1 MGSLSSLS
9 KFQSNQTSFQTSG
22 TSVNP
27 LLLTLPKL
35 ESRPINVAFPPTQHL
50 LNSTN
55 SLPTQMVETAGLLQ
69 ASTTLLGGVTTF
81 NNDSLTIKIT
91 NVATESTNQA
101 LITNATQRQYSSPG
115 LLSLPMSESSRSFA
129 PSVNHLPSATS
140 SYDGL
145 QGPSNPAT
153 ELQNEGILSTQYVA
167 ETQQSQQNRA
177 TNKKKKEIVE

>member
-1 MGSLSSLS
+1 MTGLPIAEVFHSQNVPTSVLSSLACSTALTTGLITEPVISAVNLSTKYPIGLSSKLPSEITATRIPHGISKISEPITSLSSLS

-91 NVATESTNQA
+91 NVATESTNQGA
-101 LITNATQRQYSSPG
+101 LTKS
-115 LLSLPMSESSRSFA
+115 
-129 PSVNHLPSATS
+129 
-140 SYDGL
+140 
-145 QGPSNPAT
+145 
-153 ELQNEGILSTQYVA
+153 
-167 ETQQSQQNRA
+167 
-177 TNKKKKEIVE
+177 

>member
-1 MGSLSSLS
+1 MTGLPIAEVFHSQNVPTSVLSSLACSTTGLISEPIISAVNLSTKYPIGLNSKLPSEITATRIPQIGISKISDQPITTTLSSLS

-22 TSVNP
+22 STSVNP

-69 ASTTLLGGVTTF
+69 ASTLLGGGVNTF

-91 NVATESTNQA
+91 NVATESTNQGA
-101 LITNATQRQYSSPG
+101 L
-115 LLSLPMSESSRSFA
+115 
-129 PSVNHLPSATS
+129 
-140 SYDGL
+140 
-145 QGPSNPAT
+145 
-153 ELQNEGILSTQYVA
+153 
-167 ETQQSQQNRA
+167 
-177 TNKKKKEIVE
+177 NKS